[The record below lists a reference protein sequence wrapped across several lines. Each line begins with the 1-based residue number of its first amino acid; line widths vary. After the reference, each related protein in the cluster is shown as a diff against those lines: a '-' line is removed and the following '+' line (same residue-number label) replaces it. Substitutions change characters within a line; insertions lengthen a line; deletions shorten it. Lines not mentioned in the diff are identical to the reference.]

1 MDKKMILDA
10 FKNFDANSCEL
21 DLDDEITAKF
31 SCYFSKEPYQLSE
44 ERLVLDDSYFRDY
57 RRTGFRKIDFK
68 RVKQPFTRSAFT
80 LSLAEQTWYKQNPL
94 SKKLEGPFT
103 VQKMER
109 LLREGRIRETTKL
122 SFNAKELFSYKYFV
136 EVAYP
141 LPESKAKQKKNPTS
155 GYRAL
160 RMPDSH
166 NAKLAEDG
174 SINNSAKKGG
184 FFNSSGK
191 KNSAFKRQP
200 FKAVPKGFMEVNTY
214 VKDDFTPTNS
224 DTKTRSYGSQ
234 FKLSGNTCT
243 TNDGI
248 DFVEERFL
256 VKGKKFKINNFRHGS
271 VKGNIDVETNP
282 IFGKFTT
289 AKKRYSDGGKV
300 EYRKVID
307 FKGET
312 EKVKFDKAKDEEDE
326 FDFDNLEM
334 LEVDEM
340 D

>member
-1 MDKKMILDA
+1 MDKAIIEGALRNIDI
-10 FKNFDANSCEL
+10 NNCEL
-21 DLDDEITAKF
+21 DLDKETYDKF
-31 SCYFSKEPYQLSE
+31 SCYLSKEAYQTCE
-44 ERLVLDDSYFRDY
+44 DRLVLDDSYFRDY

-68 RVKQPFTRSAFT
+68 RVKQPFTRAAFT
-80 LSLAEQTWYKQNPL
+80 LSLAEKTWYRQNPMT
-94 SKKLEGPFT
+94 KALEGPFT

-109 LLREGRIRETTKL
+109 LLREGSINERTRI
-122 SFNAKELFSYKYFV
+122 SFNGKELFSFKYFV

-141 LPESKAKQKKNPTS
+141 LPESKAKKRAQGT
-155 GYRAL
+155 GYRTL

-166 NAKLAEDG
+166 NAVLAEEG
-174 SINNSAKKGG
+174 SINNSGKKGG

-191 KNSAFKRQP
+191 KSSAFKRQP
-200 FKAVPKGFMEVNTY
+200 FKAVPKGFVETNTF
-214 VKDDFTPTNS
+214 VKEDFTPTNS
-224 DTKTRSYGSQ
+224 ETKTRSYGSQ

-243 TNDGI
+243 TNEGI

-289 AKKRYSDGGKV
+289 AKKRLSDGAKV
-300 EYRKVID
+300 DYRKVID

-312 EKVKFDKAKDEEDE
+312 EKVKFDKTKADEDE

-334 LEVDEM
+334 LEM
-340 D
+340 